1 MINAQFNLQKHRG
14 PVCKLIFILMNSA
27 NTESASDIVVVC
39 VPAKSSLH
47 RTATSWSYLMDEVPD
62 VSGVRGRRS
71 QWVLVIVVQG
81 PLVQA
86 SDPHLDAL

>member
-1 MINAQFNLQKHRG
+1 
-14 PVCKLIFILMNSA
+14 MNSA

-62 VSGVRGRRS
+62 VSGVRSRRS